1 MKRIFLQLIL
11 LVAVASTAWGQ
22 MTAHLGATDENG
34 NLRYE
39 NGNYFALWS
48 DTEVRID
55 WQAEA
60 KPYVLNGPGEILS
73 FKGRSR
79 PGGIDSPSIA
89 VREGTLQE
97 NSETVEYSDSYI
109 FHQRV
114 VDSYTSYGDYK
125 DIPLTSGHVTHLRFE
140 NKKGTLDR
148 WINNIRVTMGKYL
161 FFDFDNETLT
171 HTLTFPTKILNTGA
185 ESLSFTFDWA
195 NIDDLVITNNTQAFT
210 INTLTE
216 YSQKGAWGTT
226 KLTVTCDYTQAG
238 NFEEYITIYSPT
250 LGQSI
255 VLNLKADVQDV
266 QLQTI
271 SWEQMFTGLPI
282 GTTIQLNAT
291 TNSGLPV
298 TYASADASIAKIEGN
313 TLIVVG
319 EGTTTITASHAG
331 NDEWFAV
338 SMTKTVSGYNPS
350 ATCGEN
356 YKTEAGVTLKK
367 GLTSL
372 GTTTKELTWD
382 SNLKLIKFECNARNT
397 ASKYAVGSTNA
408 TLYVDIYKNS
418 SASVSVTENSGAIAK
433 NSSKDYS
440 LTFTVADNV
449 TKLLLRNTGKDIE
462 LTNIKLTFAPN
473 IATSTTTVDC
483 GVIGWKETTQ
493 TADITIN
500 YSALPSIHKVK
511 LLAEHKVFSLIDAY
525 GNPTTE
531 IAFSET
537 CSGLQNAFTFKVQ
550 FSSMQLNATDF
561 DKTDYETTLV
571 FYDKDGHAVTY
582 ATPITVKGKII
593 QDLPSWLPIIPTATS
608 TSVVPAEKEYV
619 NMLYWEM
626 DDALRTAVGAS
637 GNYATLQSTA
647 DITILGSQYML
658 FSAEADNWRSFVAPM
673 DVEKAYVIELLSE
686 AELETMSVQEA
697 LQAQTAAYADF
708 YNEVMK
714 QIVTNNTHDN
724 LMKII
729 NAYINGKAGAGIY
742 DLEHYN
748 GTNAWTYTYYLYE
761 SAPTWVLNG
770 DGFAKEWTPVAAAG
784 DIMQRGETYAINFP
798 YCLDCPDYTGWDYWT
813 GKLILLEHKG
823 EQTIQGQ
830 HAADAY
836 MAPMPTTGV
845 AVHAGNACF
854 AEVQSGSNAFM
865 HNAATD
871 TYEATADTRLRPTAS
886 VLYASVPT
894 KQGKRAVAITR
905 QGDII
910 WEDDA
915 ADDSGVITD
924 IDAVAQST
932 LRVMAQDGGF
942 SVLSDMVQEVYI
954 CSVDGR
960 LVYQGTIGAGEAQFF
975 SVNAGMYV
983 VRTSAETMKVLAR

>member
-39 NGNYFALWS
+39 NGNYFAVYETGPFDIPYNNNQPFTLQGPGVKLSFYATRTGLWS
-48 DTEVRID
+48 IGDFFLYEDGVQLRKWSAGDI
-55 WQAEA
+55 
-60 KPYVLNGPGEILS
+60 P
-73 FKGRSR
+73 
-79 PGGIDSPSIA
+79 
-89 VREGTLQE
+89 EG
-97 NSETVEYSDSYI
+97 
-109 FHQRV
+109 
-114 VDSYTSYGDYK
+114 GDYK
-125 DIPLTSGHVTHLRFE
+125 LFDDIYLNSWQSSVLKFDFPYGGSYSR
-140 NKKGTLDR
+140 
-148 WINNIRVTMGKYL
+148 NIKDVKVTMGKYL
-161 FFDFDNETLT
+161 YFNKTDSTLT

-210 INTLTE
+210 INTLAE

-238 NFEEYITIYSPT
+238 DFEEYITIYSPT

-271 SWEQMFTGLPI
+271 TWEQLFAGLPI
-282 GTTIQLNAT
+282 GTTVTLSAT

-313 TLIVVG
+313 TLTVVG
-319 EGTTTITASHAG
+319 EGTTTITASHSC
-331 NDEWFAV
+331 NDEWFPV
-338 SMTKTVSGYNPS
+338 SMTKTVSGYNPNT
-350 ATCGEN
+350 TCTEN
-356 YKTEAGVTLKK
+356 NKTETDVTLKE
-367 GLTSL
+367 GTNIL
-372 GTTTKELTWD
+372 GSMVGRTTKELTWD

-418 SASVSVTENSGAIAK
+418 SASVSATENSGAIAK

-440 LTFTVADNV
+440 LTFTVADKV

-531 IAFSET
+531 IAFSEM

-550 FSSMQLNATDF
+550 FSSMLLNATDF

-593 QDLPSWLPIIPTATS
+593 QNLPSWLPIIPTAAS
-608 TSVVPAEKEYV
+608 TNVVPAEKEYV

-626 DDALRTAVGAS
+626 DDALQAAVGAS
-637 GNYATLQSTA
+637 DNYATLQSA
-647 DITILGSQYML
+647 EDITILGSQYML
-658 FSAEADNWRSFVAPM
+658 FSAEADNWRRFVAPM
-673 DVEKAYVIELLSE
+673 DVEKAYVIELLPES
-686 AELETMSVQEA
+686 ELEAMSVQDA
-697 LQAQTAAYADF
+697 LQAQTAAYAAF
-708 YNEVMK
+708 YNEVKM

-724 LMKII
+724 LIKII

-748 GTNAWTYTYYLYE
+748 GTNAWSYTYYLYE
-761 SAPTWVLNG
+761 SAPTWVRNG
-770 DGFAKEWTPVAAAG
+770 DGFVKDWTPVAATG

-830 HAADAY
+830 HAADVY
-836 MAPMPTTGV
+836 VTPMPTTGV
-845 AVHAGNACF
+845 AVHAGNAYF
-854 AEVQSGSNAFM
+854 AEVQSGNYAFM

-871 TYEATADTRLRPTAS
+871 NYEATSDTRLRPTAS

-910 WEDDA
+910 WENDA